1 MRVFLINLDRDT
13 DRLAHMDAQL
23 KAHGIAYERFAA
35 CRGGALPE
43 TLRRHFD
50 LPAGEPQVLTAGEIG
65 CYASH
70 LAIQEIVAAGDAP
83 ALVIEDDLEIGA
95 TLPLLLDRL
104 AALPDDWDIV
114 RLSNPAKAAAEP
126 VVSLAGVGEVVRYWR
141 VPNNTG
147 AYLIRPAGARKFLS
161 LAAPRRRAID
171 EDLRRPWEHGLITYG
186 VLPPPVTA
194 NVLPA
199 SSIGGA
205 REAPGRQR
213 FRAAPRHPWGE
224 LVWRIRAFGLSGC
237 VRLWLASKLRRS
249 RQRSGG

>member
-43 TLRRHFD
+43 TLRRHFE
-50 LPAGEPQVLTAGEIG
+50 LPASKTQVLTVGEIG

-70 LAIQEIVAAGDAP
+70 LSVMQRIADSGEPGVAM
-83 ALVIEDDLEIGA
+83 EDDLQIGV
-95 TLPLLLDRL
+95 TLQRLFEQIDR
-104 AALPDDWDIV
+104 LPDDWDIV
-114 RLSNPAKAAAEP
+114 RLSNPAKSSATP
-126 VVSLAGVGEVVRYWR
+126 VVHIPDVGDVVRYWR
-141 VPNNTG
+141 IPNNAG
-147 AYLIRPAGARKFLS
+147 AYLISPAGARKFL
-161 LAAPRRRAID
+161 AYAGHHNRAID
-171 EDLRRPWEHGLITYG
+171 ENLRRPWEHGLNTYG

-194 NVLPA
+194 NVLPT

-224 LVWRIRAFGLSGC
+224 LVWRIRTFGLSGC